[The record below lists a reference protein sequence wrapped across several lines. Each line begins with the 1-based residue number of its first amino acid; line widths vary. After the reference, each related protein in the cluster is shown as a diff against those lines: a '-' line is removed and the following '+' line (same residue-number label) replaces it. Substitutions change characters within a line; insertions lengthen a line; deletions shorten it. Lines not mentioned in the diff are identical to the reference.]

1 MSIGLYDKAFS
12 DKIKYWCVDPNLL
25 ILYPDETARLFQ
37 TIADKKNDQPLQ
49 LPLIA
54 ISRDRDIEILNT
66 NRKPLTYIGKTFYM
80 DGKRVDHLNG
90 VPISI
95 SYQIDIYTRF
105 RAEADEYVRNFV
117 FNIINYPTLEIE
129 LPYHDCK
136 LGQKSFMTLQ
146 STITDNSDI
155 PERLVSG
162 EFTRMTINVTLTDAY
177 LFSYK
182 FEDKINVEPVGIL
195 VHNDLDNLDKHDDDL
210 VIDFTQ
216 TK

>member
-1 MSIGLYDKAFS
+1 
-12 DKIKYWCVDPNLL
+12 LL

-37 TIADKKNDQPLQ
+37 TIADTKNDQPLQ

-66 NRKPLTYIGKTFYM
+66 NRKPLTYTGKTFRM
-80 DGKRVDHLNG
+80 NGKQIDHLNG
-90 VPISI
+90 IPISL

-105 RAEADEYVRNFV
+105 REEADEYIRNFV

-136 LGQKSFMTLQ
+136 LGQKSFMSLQ
-146 STITDNSDI
+146 STISDNSDI

-162 EFTRMTINVTLTDAY
+162 EFTRMTINVVLSDAY
-177 LFSYK
+177 LFSYE
-182 FEDKINVEPVGIL
+182 FEDKLDIEVDQIL
-195 VHNDLDNLDKHDDDL
+195 VHDNLTKQNNHENDL
-210 VIDFTQ
+210 VIDLLQ